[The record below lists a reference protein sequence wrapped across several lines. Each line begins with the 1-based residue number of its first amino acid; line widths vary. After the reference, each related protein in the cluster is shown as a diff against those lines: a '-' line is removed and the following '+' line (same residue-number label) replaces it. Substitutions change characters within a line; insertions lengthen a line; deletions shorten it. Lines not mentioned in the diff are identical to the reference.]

1 MKSKKIGIIIGLIVI
16 STFVLALIIYFYIN
30 SNKQEKNGG
39 TNQKENIIKPYVE
52 ENNIEIAS
60 STDEFKIPI
69 KPYARNKE
77 DKTPIEVDGVA
88 FEDTI
93 GTYKFYDYS
102 ISDVDENNYVTYSFK
117 YDVVVP
123 ISYTVNTSKLNNTNW
138 SRSYAFLQANVF
150 DYYTG
155 ELYHEKNFSVTGNV
169 YYHDINNENDD
180 MAYTNITWNGN
191 EYKIGVRMESS
202 SKWDGITKVNSSE
215 GTDTYNDT
223 NRTTINAYIYAPK
236 DYDGLMIALN
246 KNGTSKD
253 IVLKQIEFNNK
264 YNELLKDEQ
273 NSGEKSNELV
283 EIEKKLN
290 KIYKLLD
297 EQHMDIKERN
307 KNDFYVIRVNEI
319 NN

>member
-1 MKSKKIGIIIGLIVI
+1 MKSKKIGIIIGLIFI
-16 STFVLALIIYFYIN
+16 LTFLLALIFYFYIN

-52 ENNIEIAS
+52 ENNIEIVS

-202 SKWDGITKVNSSE
+202 AKWDGITKVNSSE
-215 GTDTYNDT
+215 GIDTYNDT
-223 NRTTINAYIYAPK
+223 NRLTIKAYIYAPK

-246 KNGTSKD
+246 KNGTSKEM
-253 IVLKQIEFNNK
+253 VLKQIEFNNK
-264 YNELLKDEQ
+264 YNELLKDAQ
-273 NSGEKSNELV
+273 NNGKKSDELV
-283 EIEKKLN
+283 EIENELN
-290 KIYKLLD
+290 KVYKLLD
-297 EQHMDIKERN
+297 EQPMDSKKRN

>member
-1 MKSKKIGIIIGLIVI
+1 MKNKKIGTIIGLII
-16 STFVLALIIYFYIN
+16 ILTFVFTLIFYFYIN
-30 SNKQEKNGG
+30 NNK
-39 TNQKENIIKPYVE
+39 KENVIKPYVE
-52 ENNIEIAS
+52 ENNIEIVS

-123 ISYTVNTSKLNNTNW
+123 ISYTIDTSKLNNTNW

-155 ELYHEKNFSVTGNV
+155 ELYREKNISVTGNLN
-169 YYHDINNENDD
+169 YYNIDDVIDD
-180 MAYTNITWNGN
+180 MAYTNITWNDK

-202 SKWDGITKVNSSE
+202 SKWDGVTKVNSSQ
-215 GTDTYNDT
+215 GIDTYNDT
-223 NRTTINAYIYAPK
+223 HRLTMIAYIYAPK
-236 DYDGLMIALN
+236 DYDGVMVSLN

-253 IVLKQIEFNNK
+253 IVLKQIEFNNR
-264 YNELLKDEQ
+264 YNELIKEEENKKD
-273 NSGEKSNELV
+273 KSTELNEM
-283 EIEKKLN
+283 KNKLN
-290 KIYKLLD
+290 KLYKLLD
-297 EQHMDIKERN
+297 GQYMDIKERTVD
-307 KNDFYVIRVNEI
+307 DFYVIRVNEI
-319 NN
+319 SKK

>member
-1 MKSKKIGIIIGLIVI
+1 MKNKKLGIIIGIIVI
-16 STFVLALIIYFYIN
+16 LILILALIFFFY
-30 SNKQEKNGG
+30 KKN
-39 TNQKENIIKPYVE
+39 NHKENVIKPYIE
-52 ENNIEIAS
+52 ENNIEIVS
-60 STDEFKIPI
+60 STDEFKIPV

-77 DKTPIEVDGVA
+77 NKMPTEVDGVV

-102 ISDVDENNYVTYSFK
+102 VSDVDKNNYVIYSFK

-123 ISYTVNTSKLNNTNW
+123 ISYTVNTSKLTNTNW

-155 ELYHEKNFSVTGNV
+155 ELYNEKNISVTGNIN
-169 YYHDINNENDD
+169 YHNVNNENEED
-180 MAYTNITWNGN
+180 MAYTNITWNGK

-202 SKWDGITKVNSSE
+202 SKWDGITKVSSSE
-215 GTDTYNDT
+215 GIDTYNDT
-223 NRTTINAYIYAPK
+223 NRITVVVYIYAPK
-236 DYDGLMIALN
+236 DYDGLMVALN

-264 YNELLKDEQ
+264 YNELLKDEP
-273 NSGEKSNELV
+273 NNGEKSEELV

-297 EQHMDIKERN
+297 EQYKDIKERN

-319 NN
+319 SKL

>member
-1 MKSKKIGIIIGLIVI
+1 MKSKKIGIIIGLIFI
-16 STFVLALIIYFYIN
+16 LTFLLALIFYFYIN

-52 ENNIEIAS
+52 ENNIEIVS

-191 EYKIGVRMESS
+191 EYKIGVRIESS
-202 SKWDGITKVNSSE
+202 SKWDGITKVSSSE
-215 GTDTYNDT
+215 GIDTYNDT
-223 NRTTINAYIYAPK
+223 NRLTINTYIYAPK

-246 KNGTSKD
+246 KNGTSKE

-273 NSGEKSNELV
+273 NNGEKSNELV
-283 EIEKKLN
+283 EIEHKLN
-290 KIYKLLD
+290 KMYKLLD